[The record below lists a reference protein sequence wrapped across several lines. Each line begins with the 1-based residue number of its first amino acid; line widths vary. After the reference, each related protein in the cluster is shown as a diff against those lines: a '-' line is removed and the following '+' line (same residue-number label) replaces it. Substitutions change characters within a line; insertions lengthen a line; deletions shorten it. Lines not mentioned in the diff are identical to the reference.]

1 MDLSK
6 KFIYVNPA
14 TDATQDEAKTYPASG
29 VAAIY
34 EVDATNV
41 KVALQNNA
49 TDDSDVYN
57 LTITSGEARTFMK
70 EFVNEINYGKQAF
83 IVLGDN
89 NLNDSAFSSVDLG
102 TDLTVSEAS

>member
-41 KVALQNNA
+41 KVALQ
-49 TDDSDVYN
+49 VK
-57 LTITSGEARTFMK
+57 LEH
-70 EFVNEINYGKQAF
+70 
-83 IVLGDN
+83 L
-89 NLNDSAFSSVDLG
+89 
-102 TDLTVSEAS
+102 